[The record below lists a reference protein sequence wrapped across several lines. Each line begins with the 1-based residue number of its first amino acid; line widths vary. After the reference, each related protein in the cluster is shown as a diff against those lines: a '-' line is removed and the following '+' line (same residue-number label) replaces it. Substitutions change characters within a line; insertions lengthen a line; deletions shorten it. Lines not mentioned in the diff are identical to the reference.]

1 MSDGPAPRDRDPVG
15 LRFEALGEDL
25 TELINGWA
33 AGDRED
39 AERVL
44 PLIYDELRL
53 IAGRLVWNR
62 GDSPTL
68 GPTAVVHEL
77 FLKLDRTDALTFES
91 RRHFFALAVRTM
103 RQALVDHC
111 RTKARVKRGGDRSR
125 VPLESVA
132 DRLVSQPET
141 LIALDEALHD
151 LQRRNPRMAETVEL
165 RFFGGLTIEET
176 AECLGIAPKTV
187 VRDWRRARAWLYRA
201 LTVGAGPPPDSSP
214 D

>member
-1 MSDGPAPRDRDPVG
+1 MSDDLTPLDRDRPEPG
-15 LRFEALGEDL
+15 IEGLGEEI

-33 AGDRED
+33 AGDRDD
-39 AERVL
+39 AERVM

-53 IAGRLVWNR
+53 IAGRLVWNGGR
-62 GDSPTL
+62 DGTL
-68 GPTAVVHEL
+68 GPTALVHEL
-77 FLKLDRTDALTFES
+77 FLKLDRSTALTFES

-111 RTKARVKRGGDRSR
+111 RTRTRLKRGSGRHR
-125 VPLESVA
+125 VPLETVA
-132 DRLVSQPET
+132 ERLVSEPET

-176 AECLGIAPKTV
+176 ASCLGIAPKTV

-201 LTVGAGPPPDSSP
+201 LTVGAGPPPAD
-214 D
+214 

>member
-1 MSDGPAPRDRDPVG
+1 MSHGPTPLDQDHPEPRIEGLDG
-15 LRFEALGEDL
+15 EI

-39 AERVL
+39 AERVM

-62 GDSPTL
+62 GGDGTL
-68 GPTAVVHEL
+68 GPTAMVHEL
-77 FLKLDRTDALTFES
+77 FLKLDRSTELTFES

-111 RTKARVKRGGDRSR
+111 RTKARLKRGGGLYR
-125 VPLESVA
+125 VPLETVA
-132 DRLVSQPET
+132 ERLVSEPET
-141 LIALDEALHD
+141 LVALDEALHD

-176 AECLGIAPKTV
+176 ASCLGIAPKTV
-187 VRDWRRARAWLYRA
+187 VRDWRRARSWLYRA
-201 LTVGAGPPPDSSP
+201 LTVGAGPPSED
-214 D
+214 